1 MTRKKGSIYEWQA
14 YHLWMLLA
22 HFKYKTPE
30 LVKYAAQE
38 IEKNDETKTVEVA
51 SIFIYMV
58 TVNPEYARILL
69 HRLRDGQLHGNLQK
83 RCALIAIRAL
93 DSQVIDEDALNHLSA
108 PLKKCHSYLNKQKDK
123 SLVFFHHITS
133 NPLAM
138 NESVLFPEFYSGL

>member
-1 MTRKKGSIYEWQA
+1 M
-14 YHLWMLLA
+14 
-22 HFKYKTPE
+22 
-30 LVKYAAQE
+30 KYAAQE

-51 SIFIYMV
+51 AIFIYMV

-93 DSQVIDEDALNHLSA
+93 DNQVIDEEALNNLSA

-123 SLVFFHHITS
+123 NLVFFHHITS